1 MDGRSK
7 EHRTNDL
14 GFILLVMHLYIV
26 VPPLPLPPSEG
37 RAGRGKRGSEADC

>member
-14 GFILLVMHLYIV
+14 GFILLVMPLYIV
-26 VPPLPLPPSEG
+26 VPPLPLEGEG
-37 RAGRGKRGSEADC
+37 RGGERGSEADC